1 MDNDKRKLVKLVT
14 LGDPINAHMLV
25 DTLATEGVPALT
37 HNENMSTLFSGLS
50 AMGVDVFVYEDD
62 LETAKAV
69 LNRQNNDENDI

>member
-25 DTLATEGVPALT
+25 DTLATEGIPALI

-50 AMGVDVFVYEDD
+50 VMGVDVFVYEDD

-69 LNRQNNDENDI
+69 LSRENDQNEE